1 MFSLQSQIGA
11 PRAPKE
17 FNVTFWWLVVI
28 TVVAGVFWIEGR
40 DIANDLGIGRDA
52 VAAPPRLRR
61 GRRGERI
68 GTFPR
73 RFRGRDRVGWPWF
86 EVEAGSDDR
95 AQSIATRQLLVA

>member
-40 DIANDLGIGRDA
+40 DIANDLRG
-52 VAAPPRLRR
+52 AAGTPLRLRR
-61 GRRGERI
+61 DSVAVGAGN
-68 GTFPR
+68 GS
-73 RFRGRDRVGWPWF
+73 GHSRVVSAVGI
-86 EVEAGSDDR
+86 E
-95 AQSIATRQLLVA
+95 